1 MQQETERQLWL
12 WAIYEHPKDYP
23 GKYVVRRCVV
33 VPEGPRHALIPDL
46 VCDTLEEARGG
57 MPPGLFNLGR
67 KEADDPV
74 IVETWI

>member
-1 MQQETERQLWL
+1 MERGEGLWF
-12 WAIYEHPKDYP
+12 WTIYKNPRDIP

-33 VPEGPRHALIPDL
+33 YAGQEPVHDLVPQI
-46 VCDTLEEARGG
+46 VCDTLEEARQAI
-57 MPPGLFNLGR
+57 PSDLFNLGR